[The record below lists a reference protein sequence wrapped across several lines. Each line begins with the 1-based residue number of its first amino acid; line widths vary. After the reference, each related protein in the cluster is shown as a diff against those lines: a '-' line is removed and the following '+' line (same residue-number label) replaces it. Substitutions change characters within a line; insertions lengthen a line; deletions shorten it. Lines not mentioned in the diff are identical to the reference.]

1 MIVYHHPERHQEI
14 IKVFRKILTSWVTNL
29 PKQEAC
35 DGSLAGFLMSNLM
48 DIEAKELIPEIKAVF
63 KTDCVDKSISGDLNA
78 VLDEIQNGC
87 RIKDR
92 DKYKFPDIYEQY
104 AHLKSFKH

>member
-1 MIVYHHPERHQEI
+1 MIVYLHPERREEI
-14 IKVFRKILTSWVTNL
+14 IEVLRKILTSWVTNL

-48 DIEAKELIPEIKAVF
+48 DIEAKELIPEI
-63 KTDCVDKSISGDLNA
+63 
-78 VLDEIQNGC
+78 
-87 RIKDR
+87 
-92 DKYKFPDIYEQY
+92 YEQY